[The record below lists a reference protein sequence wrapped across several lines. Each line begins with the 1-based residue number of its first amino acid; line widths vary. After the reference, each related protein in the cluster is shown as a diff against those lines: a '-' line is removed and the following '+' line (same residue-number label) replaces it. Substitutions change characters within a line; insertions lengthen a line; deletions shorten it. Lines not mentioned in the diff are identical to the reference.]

1 MNLAE
6 QFEQQAFES
15 TRKKLLELVGIAA
28 QKGDFK
34 VTVSYKF
41 FNNNNKLL
49 KYILETLPQDGF
61 VLRLYE
67 TKMEIRWGEQ
77 EGEN

>member
-6 QFEQQAFES
+6 QFEQQTFES
-15 TRKKLLELVGIAA
+15 TRQKLLELVSIAA

-34 VTVSYKF
+34 VTISYKF